1 VFGTAWGALLGAS
14 IADLADL
21 YSTRRTWRMSS
32 QEIVVFKS
40 VGIGLADV
48 DAAWLAMERI

>member
-1 VFGTAWGALLGAS
+1 MFGTAWGALLGAS